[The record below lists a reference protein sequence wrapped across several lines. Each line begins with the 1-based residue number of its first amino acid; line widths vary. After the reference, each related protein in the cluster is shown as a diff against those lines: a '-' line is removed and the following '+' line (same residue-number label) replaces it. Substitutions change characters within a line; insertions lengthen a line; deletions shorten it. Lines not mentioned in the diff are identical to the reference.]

1 MTQSSNA
8 QNLPF
13 RTFRFRNLN
22 LFRISDL
29 GFRILIPLLL
39 AGCMTEPQHPAAT
52 QPSTL
57 NKPQATTQPAFWY
70 DQPPAA
76 TVDSEDFQ
84 KLWDSCEAVA
94 RDFLFK
100 LDRTDYRTGVL
111 TTVPMATSQW
121 FEPWRRDARTG
132 NDVEE
137 SSLATIRRSIRF
149 EFVRQADNTWQV
161 APKVLVERLS
171 VTEQRITSVVLYR
184 QVFTP
189 VVSPRHRPTGTHESD
204 AGIMLDERYWY
215 PLRRD
220 TEFERDIAAAVRE
233 KLH

>member
-1 MTQSSNA
+1 VRRLA
-8 QNLPF
+8 IL
-13 RTFRFRNLN
+13 
-22 LFRISDL
+22 
-29 GFRILIPLLL
+29 LIPLL
-39 AGCMTEPQHPAAT
+39 ASSCINEPQHPATT
-52 QPSTL
+52 QPATL
-57 NKPQATTQPAFWY
+57 NTPQATTQPSFWY
-70 DQPPAA
+70 EQPPAA
-76 TVDSEDFQ
+76 TVEAADFE
-84 KLWDSCEAVA
+84 KLWRACEDVA

-100 LDRTDYRTGVL
+100 LDRTDYRAGVL

-121 FEPWRRDARTG
+121 FEPWRRDARSFY
-132 NDVEE
+132 DVEE

-171 VTEQRITSVVLYR
+171 LTEQRITSVVAYR

-189 VVSPRHRPTGTHESD
+189 VTSVRYKPTGTHESD
-204 AGIMLDERYWY
+204 AGIDLPDRYWY